1 MSLKKILPDLLKPI
15 LEPNIWMTI
24 GYLDVVQS
32 YRRSFLGPIWITLSI
47 AIQAFAMTFIFGA
60 LFGMPTKEYS
70 QYVITGLIAWAWL
83 MSILTE
89 AGNVFIINAKYI
101 KETAVSKPILIWSSA
116 FRLIVITSHNLIL
129 FVVLVVTG
137 VISLS
142 YSHLLLPIVILLY
155 FLISIPLTVIMGILF
170 SRYRDIPRLISSTI
184 VILMF
189 ITPIFWKVEM
199 LGGIRGKIV
208 QLNPFMYLIEMMR
221 KPLLGILNEF
231 EILVFLAI
239 FIIVWAIGLLVYKKY
254 SNNVVF
260 WVD

>member
-1 MSLKKILPDLLKPI
+1 MSLKKVLPDLLKPI

-24 GYLDVVQS
+24 GYLDVIQS

-60 LFGMPTKEYS
+60 LFGMPTKEYA
-70 QYVITGLIAWAWL
+70 QFIVTGLIAWAWL

-116 FRLIVITSHNLIL
+116 FRLMIITSHNLIL
-129 FVVLVVTG
+129 FLILIVTG
-137 VISLS
+137 VISLT
-142 YSHLLLPIVILLY
+142 YTHILLPFIILLY

-170 SRYRDIPRLISSTI
+170 ARYRDIPRLVSSTI

-189 ITPIFWKVEM
+189 ITPIFWKAEM
-199 LGGIRGKIV
+199 LGGTRGMVV

-221 KPLLGILNEF
+221 KPMMGVFNEGEMVIF
-231 EILVFLAI
+231 MII
-239 FIIVWAIGLLVYKKY
+239 FIIVWTVGLLVYKKF
-254 SNNVVF
+254 SNSVVF